1 MIYVRSLIFNILAY
15 SIILFGCIITCIVG
29 FFVPK
34 KWIWIWWNDCLLP
47 LSRRLL
53 KVICGLEIEI
63 RGKEHIEN
71 RVAIYAS
78 KHQSAMETY
87 YLTSYIKKA
96 TYIFKKEL
104 THIPFFGWAIW
115 FYGSVPVNRKGGTH
129 AMKEMLLHAKNLL
142 KIGCSIIIFPEG
154 TRTKPG
160 AKSVYKPGVAFLYQN
175 TDVDIIPVALN
186 SGLFWRKNSFLRYPG
201 KIIFEFLE
209 PMPKGLEKKEFLD
222 ELQRRIEEKCL
233 QLNQETI
240 QNFPKSVAF
249 LEHSQN

>member
-1 MIYVRSLIFNILAY
+1 MIFVRSLIFNILAY
-15 SIILFGCIITCIVG
+15 SIILFGCIVTCLVG

-34 KWIWIWWNDCLLP
+34 KWIWAWWNDGLLVI
-47 LSRRLL
+47 SRKLL
-53 KVICGLEIEI
+53 KFICGLEIEI

-115 FYGSVPVNRKGGTH
+115 FYGSVPVNRKGGSA
-129 AMKEMLLHAKNLL
+129 AMKEMLSHAKRLL

-160 AKSVYKPGVAFLYQN
+160 AKTEYKSGVAFLYQN
-175 TDVDIIPVALN
+175 TDVDIIPVAIN
-186 SGLFWRKNSFLRYPG
+186 SGFFWRKNSFLRYPG
-201 KIIFEFLE
+201 KIIFEFLG
-209 PMPKGLEKKEFLD
+209 PMPKGLDKKEFMV
-222 ELQRRIEEKCL
+222 CL
-233 QLNQETI
+233 QKCIEDKCAELNAETLK
-240 QNFPKSVAF
+240 NYPEAKKFFENS
-249 LEHSQN
+249 L

>member
-154 TRTKPG
+154 TRTAPG
-160 AKSVYKPGVAFLYQN
+160 QKTHYKSGGARFAVA
-175 TDVDIIPVALN
+175 TGTPIIPIALN
-186 SGLFWRKNSFLRYPG
+186 SGECWPRNSISKTPG
-201 KIIFEFLE
+201 LITLSVGPMIQTEGRTFEEVQEELVAWIEGEMHVISPELYGSKVTNEF
-209 PMPKGLEKKEFLD
+209 EK
-222 ELQRRIEEKCL
+222 
-233 QLNQETI
+233 
-240 QNFPKSVAF
+240 P
-249 LEHSQN
+249 

>member
-129 AMKEMLLHAKNLL
+129 AMKEMLLQISMALKNPIDSDRL
-142 KIGCSIIIFPEG
+142 KISITDLAIL
-154 TRTKPG
+154 
-160 AKSVYKPGVAFLYQN
+160 FLL
-175 TDVDIIPVALN
+175 VFLHRSSN
-186 SGLFWRKNSFLRYPG
+186 SLVICKN
-201 KIIFEFLE
+201 
-209 PMPKGLEKKEFLD
+209 
-222 ELQRRIEEKCL
+222 Q
-233 QLNQETI
+233 
-240 QNFPKSVAF
+240 A
-249 LEHSQN
+249 